1 MLGKHIKTLRME
13 YEISTQRLAE
23 YMRIEEE
30 ELRDWEAGIRVP
42 DEKQLQ
48 RLSKLFQVDV
58 SELCGMQKQTVEKK
72 QRQPNTS
79 DKKNKKQKAKK
90 EKPKRKPDE
99 KQSIKP
105 IIRRRSKPLSKSA
118 EYGRCF

>member
-58 SELCGMQKQTVEKK
+58 SELCGMQKQTVEKS
-72 QRQPNTS
+72 S
-79 DKKNKKQKAKK
+79 DSRILLIKRIRSRKRKRKNQKENQTKNKA
-90 EKPKRKPDE
+90 
-99 KQSIKP
+99 
-105 IIRRRSKPLSKSA
+105 
-118 EYGRCF
+118 